1 MPTNIATKIFI
12 DNGLHYTGHCF
23 LQFSDN
29 LVICMKISSLQKS
42 VPTILFVLAQF
53 PLDHMLK
60 GLCYYEKKT
69 ILLFLE
75 NSSGMKSFIFK
86 ILH

>member
-12 DNGLHYTGHCF
+12 DNGLHYTGHC
-23 LQFSDN
+23 FSDN

-60 GLCYYEKKT
+60 GLCYYEKKQFCYV
-69 ILLFLE
+69 L
-75 NSSGMKSFIFK
+75 K
-86 ILH
+86 IPQG

>member
-12 DNGLHYTGHCF
+12 DNGLHYTGHC
-23 LQFSDN
+23 FSDN

>member
-12 DNGLHYTGHCF
+12 DNRLHYTGHCF

-29 LVICMKISSLQKS
+29 LVKCMKISSLQKS